1 MPGFDAYDHLHIALN
16 PDGTVDRLLKIPSVP
31 ATPDVLSPDQPTV
44 SKDVTLDAEKKTSL
58 RIFRPTKL
66 PSNDSAVAKLP
77 IFIYFH
83 GGGFVDFRADTAMIH
98 ENCNKLTVEVPAVL
112 VSVDYRLAPE
122 HRLPAQYEDAV
133 DAILW
138 VKKQA
143 ELEGEGDEWLRDY
156 GDFSRCI
163 LYGVSN
169 GANMVYHAA
178 LRAMYHNLEP
188 MKISGLIMN
197 QPMFSG
203 NKRTRSEL
211 KFATDPFLPLPAID
225 LYWSL
230 SLPPGTD
237 RDHRFSNPMADTPHK
252 DKIKSLGR
260 CLVIGFGGDPM
271 VDKQQA
277 FVQMLVLEGVP
288 VEARF
293 DDVGFHGIDLIDAR
307 RAAALMTFIKE
318 FV

>member
-31 ATPDVLSPDQPTV
+31 ATPDVLSPDQHTV

-83 GGGFVDFRADTAMIH
+83 GGGFVDFRVDTAMIH
-98 ENCNKLTVEVPAVL
+98 ENCNKLTAEVPAVL

-156 GDFSRCI
+156 GDFSR
-163 LYGVSN
+163 Y
-169 GANMVYHAA
+169 
-178 LRAMYHNLEP
+178 
-188 MKISGLIMN
+188 
-197 QPMFSG
+197 
-203 NKRTRSEL
+203 
-211 KFATDPFLPLPAID
+211 
-225 LYWSL
+225 
-230 SLPPGTD
+230 
-237 RDHRFSNPMADTPHK
+237 
-252 DKIKSLGR
+252 
-260 CLVIGFGGDPM
+260 VI
-271 VDKQQA
+271 A
-277 FVQMLVLEGVP
+277 
-288 VEARF
+288 
-293 DDVGFHGIDLIDAR
+293 
-307 RAAALMTFIKE
+307 
-318 FV
+318 